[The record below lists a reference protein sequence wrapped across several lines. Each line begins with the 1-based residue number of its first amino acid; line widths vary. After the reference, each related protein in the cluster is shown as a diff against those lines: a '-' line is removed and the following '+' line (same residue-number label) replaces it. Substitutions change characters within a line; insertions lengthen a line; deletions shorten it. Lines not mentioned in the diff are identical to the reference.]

1 MIFLFPKYLFVIKT
15 ETGHGSTQ
23 NTHTESKKVK
33 LITEMIKICVI
44 TLFFCSIAGRHV
56 LIQTELI
63 EGPYTSTLLPGGL
76 VHLLGPHTAIIG
88 LFDPP
93 NLPFPSLTQVFR

>member
-1 MIFLFPKYLFVIKT
+1 
-15 ETGHGSTQ
+15 
-23 NTHTESKKVK
+23 
-33 LITEMIKICVI
+33 MIKICVI